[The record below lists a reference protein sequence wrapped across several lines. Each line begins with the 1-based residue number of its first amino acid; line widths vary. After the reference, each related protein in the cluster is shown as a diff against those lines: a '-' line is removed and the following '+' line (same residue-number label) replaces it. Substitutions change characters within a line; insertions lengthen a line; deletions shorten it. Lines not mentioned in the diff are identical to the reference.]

1 MPAGV
6 WEAPAPAGKLRPVLR
21 LAVVWLLNTVA
32 LVAVAYLMPSVRI
45 ESFGAALI
53 GALVLGLANAVVRP
67 ILVLLTLPVTILTL
81 GLFLLVIN
89 GAVFLGV
96 SRLVSG
102 FEVAGWGSA
111 ILAALLYSIV
121 SFLLSALIHKQ

>member
-1 MPAGV
+1 M
-6 WEAPAPAGKLRPVLR
+6 R
-21 LAVVWLLNTVA
+21 LLIVWLLNAVA
-32 LVAVAYLMPSVRI
+32 LLAVAYLMPSVQI

-102 FEVAGWGSA
+102 FEVAGLWSA
-111 ILAALLYSIV
+111 ILAAILYSII
-121 SFLLSALIHKQ
+121 SFLLSALIHRE

>member
-1 MPAGV
+1 MPAGI
-6 WEAPAPAGKLRPVLR
+6 WEPRAPARKLRAVLH
-21 LAVVWLLNTVA
+21 LVAVWLLDTLA
-32 LVAVAYLMPSVRI
+32 LLAVAYLMPSVHI

-53 GALVLGLANAVVRP
+53 GALLLGLANAVVRP

-102 FEVAGWGSA
+102 FEVAGLWSA
-111 ILAALLYSIV
+111 ILAAILYSIIA
-121 SFLLSALIHKQ
+121 FLLSALIHNE